1 MSLKLKLMYPDP
13 ETNIFDGIEVIE
25 EQNKLGSGNSLYI
38 QGPYTGTCKNK
49 NGRVYPKEE
58 LSRDLNRYITE
69 MVKTN
74 RALGE
79 LNHSQ
84 TAEVNPER
92 ASHIVTEL
100 VEDGDTWYGKS
111 KVLTGDGL
119 PCGNLVKGLIN
130 NGVSL
135 GVSTR
140 SLGTLE
146 ESSEGHN
153 IVRNL
158 HVVAFDCVAD
168 PSFPKAFVN
177 GILESK
183 EWIVDGGH
191 YEELYEGFEG
201 SLAKLPKKDV
211 DEFLRGEIIK
221 FINAL
226 G

>member
-1 MSLKLKLMYPDP
+1 MSLKLKLMYPD
-13 ETNIFDGIEVIE
+13 TDVFDGIEVIE
-25 EQNKLGSGNSLYI
+25 EQSKLGSGNTLYI
-38 QGPYTGTCKNK
+38 QGPYTGTAKNK
-49 NGRVYPKEE
+49 NKRVYPKEE
-58 LSRDLNRYITE
+58 LQRDINRYINE
-69 MVKTN
+69 MVNTN

-92 ASHIVTEL
+92 ASHIVTHLE
-100 VEDGDTWYGKS
+100 EDDGTWYGKS
-111 KVLTGDGL
+111 KVLTGEGL

-135 GVSTR
+135 GISTR

-146 ESSEGHN
+146 EATDHN

-158 HVVAFDCVAD
+158 HIVAFDCVAD

-183 EWIVDGGH
+183 EWIVSDSGE
-191 YEELYEGFEG
+191 YEELYEGFEKK
-201 SLAKLPKKDV
+201 LKHLPKKDM
-211 DEFLRGEIIK
+211 DAYLRDQIIK

-226 G
+226 K